1 MPKVKYEKA
10 KGLYQVGGAGFEIN
24 SVELVP
30 NDIATTLIG
39 LQPIWRDNF
48 GGATLAA
55 ASQTGDAQLLDV
67 LTPVNTLLRMSLALK
82 KVASQKT
89 PITAAQAGQIFGAT
103 ANAGTIQDMTG
114 VTDATTNLI
123 PATLTPITITGT
135 TAADLTLN
143 ASATDLAADLDQA
156 ILVFDDYTI
165 EDSHALTIVL
175 HTNNGLHAASCEA
188 VTTGDG
194 TDALTRATPAS
205 DDDFSIILTA
215 TGDTKIL
222 PGSFIYLQAGA
233 ASDDMN
239 LKMCLRVSGGTI
251 APTFT

>member
-1 MPKVKYEKA
+1 
-10 KGLYQVGGAGFEIN
+10 
-24 SVELVP
+24 
-30 NDIATTLIG
+30 
-39 LQPIWRDNF
+39 
-48 GGATLAA
+48 
-55 ASQTGDAQLLDV
+55 
-67 LTPVNTLLRMSLALK
+67 MSLALK

-89 PITAAQAGQIFGAT
+89 AITAAQAGQIFGVT

-143 ASATDLAADLDQA
+143 ASATDLASDLDQA

-165 EDSHALTIVL
+165 ENTHALTIVL
-175 HTNNGLHAASCEA
+175 HANNGLLAASCEA

-194 TDALTRATPAS
+194 TDALTRAGVATDA
-205 DDDFSIILTA
+205 DKSIILTA

-233 ASDDMN
+233 DSGEMAI
-239 LKMCLRVSGGTI
+239 KMCLRVSGGTI